1 MKKTI
6 HHTKVV
12 VKLRKS
18 EYDKGWQLTIEA
30 YPVLEPGATKPKR
43 VRKST
48 FRTITTP
55 IWDKSKKTRY
65 EGYIRSVTSMG

>member
-43 VRKST
+43 VGNLPSE
-48 FRTITTP
+48 P
-55 IWDKSKKTRY
+55 
-65 EGYIRSVTSMG
+65 